1 MLKKVYWYSIDRLRW
16 LRRRRRSERRYPAQ
30 IIQEEDGLFFV
41 SFPDIE
47 EAVTQG
53 DTLEE
58 ALFNASEV
66 LTLTLEYRLDEGLD
80 LPEPSPITGENIY
93 LIPPDVKVQ
102 AALLIRNSR
111 KGKSLADLAR
121 ILETSWPSVKRLE
134 NPHNSPTLKMIDK
147 AAAALGKR
155 LVLSFE

>member
-1 MLKKVYWYSIDRLRW
+1 MKI
-16 LRRRRRSERRYPAQ
+16 EYPAQ
-30 IIQEEDGLFFV
+30 IVQEEDGIFFV

-53 DTLEE
+53 DALEE

-66 LTLTLEYRLDEGLD
+66 LSLTLEYRLDEGLD
-80 LPEPSPITGENIY
+80 LPEPSSVTEENVH
-93 LIPPDVKVQ
+93 LISPDVKVQ
-102 AALLIRNSR
+102 AALLIRKAR
-111 KGKSLADLAR
+111 ECKSLADLAR

>member
-1 MLKKVYWYSIDRLRW
+1 MKI
-16 LRRRRRSERRYPAQ
+16 EYPVQ
-30 IIQEEDGLFFV
+30 ITKEEDGIFFV

-47 EAVTQG
+47 EAITQG
-53 DTLEE
+53 ETIEE

-66 LTLTLEYRLDEGLD
+66 LTLTMEYRLDEEQEI
-80 LPEPSPITGENIY
+80 PEPSNITGKNIY
-93 LIPPDVKVQ
+93 LISPDVKVQ
-102 AALLIRNSR
+102 AALLVRRSR
-111 KGKSLADLAR
+111 QGKSLAELAR
-121 ILETSWPSVKRLE
+121 SLETSWPSVKRLE

>member
-1 MLKKVYWYSIDRLRW
+1 MKI
-16 LRRRRRSERRYPAQ
+16 EYPAR
-30 IIQEEDGLFFV
+30 ITKDEDGFFFV

-47 EAVTQG
+47 EAMPQG
-53 DTLEE
+53 ETLEE

-66 LTLTLEYRLDEGLD
+66 LTLTLEYRLDEEQEV
-80 LPEPSPITGENIY
+80 PEPSSVAGDDIHLVAPRA
-93 LIPPDVKVQ
+93 KVQ
-102 AALLIRNSR
+102 AALLIRKSR
-111 KGKSLADLAR
+111 SGKSPAGLAR
-121 ILETSWPSVKRLE
+121 TLETSWPSVKRLE

>member
-1 MLKKVYWYSIDRLRW
+1 MKI
-16 LRRRRRSERRYPAQ
+16 EYPVQ
-30 IIQEEDGLFFV
+30 ITKEKDGIFFV

-47 EAVTQG
+47 EAMTQG
-53 DTLEE
+53 ETIEE

-66 LTLTLEYRLDEGLD
+66 LTLTMEYRLDEEQEI
-80 LPEPSPITGENIY
+80 PEPFNITGKNIY
-93 LIPPDVKVQ
+93 LISPDVKVQ
-102 AALLIRNSR
+102 AALLVRR
-111 KGKSLADLAR
+111 AREGKSLAELAR
-121 ILETSWPSVKRLE
+121 ALETSWPSVKRLE

>member
-1 MLKKVYWYSIDRLRW
+1 MNSQ
-16 LRRRRRSERRYPAQ
+16 YPAQ

-66 LTLTLEYRLDEGLD
+66 LTLTLEYRLDEGMER
-80 LPEPSPITGENIY
+80 PESSPLTGE
-93 LIPPDVKVQ
+93 DVYW
-102 AALLIRNSR
+102 IHR
-111 KGKSLADLAR
+111 
-121 ILETSWPSVKRLE
+121 
-134 NPHNSPTLKMIDK
+134 
-147 AAAALGKR
+147 
-155 LVLSFE
+155 

>member
-1 MLKKVYWYSIDRLRW
+1 MKI
-16 LRRRRRSERRYPAQ
+16 EYPAQ
-30 IIQEEDGLFFV
+30 IEKAEDGIFFV

-47 EAVTQG
+47 EAMTQG
-53 DTLEE
+53 ENMEE

-66 LTLTLEYRLDEGLD
+66 LTLTLEYRLDED
-80 LPEPSPITGENIY
+80 REIPEPSQITNSNTY
-93 LIPPDVKVQ
+93 LISPSAKVQ
-102 AALLIRNSR
+102 AALLVR
-111 KGKSLADLAR
+111 KAREGKSLAELAR
-121 ILETSWPSVKRLE
+121 TLETSWPSVKRLE